1 MMTMTT
7 IETNENARMLEC
19 AYELLER
26 TERTLAAIYC
36 RDVRSTDEDAW
47 TLQGFR
53 LALIWVLS
61 YAPVEGD

>member
-1 MMTMTT
+1 MTT
-7 IETNENARMLEC
+7 DLSEDAMRQC
-19 AYELLER
+19 VAELLER

-36 RDVRSTDEDAW
+36 RDVRSNDEDAW

-53 LALIWVLS
+53 LALIRVLS